1 MKKLKQHPKFRNAI
15 RNIND
20 YLLIFIGAVIIA
32 ANVPLFLEP
41 NHVVSTGVTGLGMLA
56 YYLWG
61 WPIGL
66 VTLLVNIPLLLAGI
80 KWGGGLRFFTRT
92 IFAVIVYTV
101 AIDVSSRYLSPVGAD
116 PLLYTL
122 FGGLLD
128 GIGIGLVLRGRGT
141 TGGTDIVAQL
151 LTRYHGIPFGQVLI
165 GINGLILLGAAA
177 VVGITP
183 VLYALVINFVSG
195 RVVDFVQEGVG
206 YARSA
211 LIISEAYLTVRQ
223 AIFEKLGRGVTILEA
238 RGGYTETPRPALY
251 VVVYRTQVT
260 QLKNIIAEI
269 DPNAFVVVSE
279 AHEVLGEG
287 FRPAAGAV

>member
-1 MKKLKQHPKFRNAI
+1 VRKLKQHPKFGAFMRGFY
-15 RNIND
+15 D
-20 YLLIFIGAVIIA
+20 YALIFIGSVIIA

-41 NHVVSTGVTGLGMLA
+41 NRVVSTGVTGLGMLA

-66 VTLLVNIPLLLAGI
+66 VTLLLNIPLLFAGI
-80 KWGGGLRFFTRT
+80 KWGGGLRFFIRT
-92 IFAVIVYTV
+92 IFSVVVLTV
-101 AIDVSSRYLSPVGAD
+101 SIDMLSRYLSPVGGD

-141 TGGTDIVAQL
+141 TGGTDIAAQL
-151 LTRYHGIPFGQVLI
+151 LARYRGMAFGQVLI
-165 GINGLILLGAAA
+165 GINGAILLGAAA
-177 VVGITP
+177 IVGIVP
-183 VLYALVINFVSG
+183 VLYALVVNFVSG

-211 LIISEAYLTVRQ
+211 VIISEHHVAVRR
-223 AIFEKLGRGVTILEA
+223 AILEKLGRGVTQLEA
-238 RGGYTETPRPALY
+238 RGGYTEMARPALY

-260 QLKNIIAEI
+260 QLKHIIASV
-269 DPNAFVVVSE
+269 DPRAFVVVSE

-287 FRPAAGAV
+287 FRSVVEG